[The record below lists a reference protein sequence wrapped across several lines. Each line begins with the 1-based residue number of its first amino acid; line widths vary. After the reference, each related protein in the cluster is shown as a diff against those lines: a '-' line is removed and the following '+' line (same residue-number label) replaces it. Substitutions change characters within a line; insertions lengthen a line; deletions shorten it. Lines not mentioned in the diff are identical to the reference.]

1 MPHHILVACHAWYGD
16 ITGGSFRLASEFAD
30 GLAAAGHQVH
40 YLCCE
45 NRATHA
51 PGSEVQSERLTIH
64 RYPAPRPSMPGFLKL
79 RYHLRQTI
87 LETRRLHDQCGFA
100 AASLHSPLQGLGV
113 LTALKGTDVLTN
125 YTVHSPFDDELLSNL
140 TDKPSMLQWLA
151 VRQARRIDRKSCR
164 FAMMVQGCSRYTLR
178 VLQGRHD
185 AAIQNK
191 GIVAPGWVDGDRF
204 QPAADRRQTR
214 RDLSDTWNTDC
225 PIFFTLRR
233 LENRMGL
240 ETLVEA
246 SRLLKSR
253 GTSFRVLIGGG
264 GSLKSRLEQQIAQS
278 GLQNHVFLLGRLP
291 EEQLPLVYAAADC
304 FVLPTKALEC
314 FGLIVLEAFACNT
327 PVIASNVAAIPELAE
342 QQGDGWMFEPGH
354 AEQLANR
361 MQAFL
366 ERRLQPTV
374 NLREIALKYD
384 KAKVLKEW
392 ERVLLGVARG

>member
-1 MPHHILVACHAWYGD
+1 
-16 ITGGSFRLASEFAD
+16 
-30 GLAAAGHQVH
+30 
-40 YLCCE
+40 
-45 NRATHA
+45 
-51 PGSEVQSERLTIH
+51 
-64 RYPAPRPSMPGFLKL
+64 MPGFLKL
-79 RYHLRQTI
+79 RYHLRQTV
-87 LETRRLHDQCGFA
+87 LETRQLNDRYGFA

-113 LTALKGTDVLTN
+113 LTALMGTDVMTN
-125 YTVHSPFDDELLSNL
+125 YTVHSPFDDELLSNFPA
-140 TDKPSMLQWLA
+140 KPSMLQRLA
-151 VRQARRIDRKSCR
+151 VRQARHIDRKSCR
-164 FAMMVQGCSRYTLR
+164 LAKTVQCCSRYTLR
-178 VLQGRHD
+178 VLQERHD

-204 QPAADRRQTR
+204 RPAIDRRQIR

-246 SRLLKSR
+246 SQLLKGR
-253 GTSFRVLIGGG
+253 GQSFRVLIGGG
-264 GSLKSRLEQQIAQS
+264 GSLKSQLEQQIAQS
-278 GLQNHVFLLGRLP
+278 DLQNNVLLLGRLP

-314 FGLIVLEAFACNT
+314 FGLIVLEAFSCHT

-342 QQGDGWMFEPGH
+342 QQGDGWMFEPGN
-354 AEQLANR
+354 AEQLADR

-366 ERRLQPTV
+366 ETRLQPTV

-384 KAKVLKEW
+384 KANVLKEW
-392 ERVLLGVARG
+392 ERVLLREARG